1 MVNFNEAQEK
11 LKKYREDNERKS
23 KEVLELWDSSVKHKI
38 NQLGNDRYLV
48 LEQVLIAACDC
59 NRIDVAKACL
69 QMLLNKFPDSL
80 RVRRLA
86 ITILE
91 AEEKYDEALESLDK
105 LIKADE
111 TNAQTRKHKV
121 AILKAKCQISEA
133 IKELVEYLKKFMV
146 DQEGWQE
153 LSNLY
158 LLEGEYAKS
167 AYCMEEMILH
177 NSQNHLYHQRNAD
190 IRYTQGGAEN
200 LELARA
206 HYSYAILL
214 NPNNVRALY
223 GLYLTARSL
232 MSSQKN
238 NQTKKNTFKKIATLS
253 LKRVEHMYS
262 EKRQLNKKDQLFEL
276 ETLMG
281 WLHLSLN

>member
-1 MVNFNEAQEK
+1 MVHLSEAQEK

-38 NQLGNDRYLV
+38 KQLGNDRYLV

-59 NRIDVAKACL
+59 NRIDVAKVCL

-111 TNAQTRKHKV
+111 TNAQTRRHKV

-190 IRYTQGGAEN
+190 IRYTQGGTEN

-214 NPNNVRALY
+214 NPNNIRALY

-262 EKRQLNKKDQLFEL
+262 EKKQLNKKNQLYVL

-281 WLHLSLN
+281 SLHLSLN

>member
-1 MVNFNEAQEK
+1 MVNLSEAQEK

-23 KEVLELWDSSVKHKI
+23 KEVLDIWDSSLKHKI
-38 NQLGNDRYLV
+38 KHLGNDRYLI

-59 NRIDVAKACL
+59 NRIDVAKSCL
-69 QMLLNKFPDSL
+69 QMLLKKFPDSH

-86 ITILE
+86 VTILQ
-91 AEEKYDEALESLDK
+91 AEEKYDEALEALDK

-121 AILKAKCQISEA
+121 AVLKAKCQISEA
-133 IKELVEYLKKFMV
+133 IKELVDYLKKFMV

-177 NSQNHLYHQRNAD
+177 NSQNHLYHQRHAD
-190 IRYTQGGAEN
+190 IRYTHGGVDN

-214 NPNNVRALY
+214 NPNNIRALY

-232 MSSQKN
+232 IGFQKTT
-238 NQTKKNTFKKIATLS
+238 QSKKTTLKKVATLS
-253 LKRVEHMYS
+253 LKRIEHMYS
-262 EKRQLNKKDQLFEL
+262 EKKQLNKKNQLYVL

-281 WLHLSLN
+281 SLHLSLN